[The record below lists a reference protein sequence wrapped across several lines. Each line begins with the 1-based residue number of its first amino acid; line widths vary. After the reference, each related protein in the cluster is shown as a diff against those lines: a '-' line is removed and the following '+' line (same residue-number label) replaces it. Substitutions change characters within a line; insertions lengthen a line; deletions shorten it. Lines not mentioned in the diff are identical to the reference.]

1 MNDDESAEGTACS
14 NLGDDESAFETKF
27 YLEFLLLTEEVC
39 TYVCMYILIIDVKEQ
54 LADDGIKRYQGTN

>member
-1 MNDDESAEGTACS
+1 MRVQKEQHAGK
-14 NLGDDESAFETKF
+14 LGDDESAFETKF